1 MTAQRITRREALQTT
16 AALGA
21 GLWLGTATRPL
32 RAAAN
37 EKLNVAVIGIGGRGT
52 ANLNGVGKTENI
64 VALCDVDDKR
74 AGKAYEQFPKAKKY
88 TDYRRM
94 LDDME
99 NQIDAV
105 VVSTPDH
112 THFHP
117 SMIAMTMGKHLY
129 CEKPMAHSVW
139 EVREMTKLAAKNNLA
154 TQLGMQRHALAN
166 MHRAVELIKS
176 GAIGDVS
183 EVYSWV
189 SSSRGMPGQPVKTV
203 PPPETL
209 DWDLWIGPAKF
220 RPYALNQKGQ
230 GALAPYNWRFWWD
243 YGTGETGNWGCHIL
257 DIPFWALDLKYPTR
271 VDASGPQ
278 IDAEQ
283 TPTQMQTSFDFPAT
297 DKRGAVKLHWSQSKG
312 GPAILKEKGLK
323 LKGANNLFIGSKGM
337 LLTGFGSLKLLPE
350 KSFENFKAPEHFI
363 PDSPGFYT
371 EWIEACKGGQP
382 ATCNFDYSGPL
393 SETVLLGNTAY
404 RAGGGFEW
412 DASTLTAQGNEN
424 AKQYL
429 FSKFRKG
436 WEEFTS

>member
-21 GLWLGTATRPL
+21 GLWLGTSTQQT

-37 EKLNVAVIGIGGRGT
+37 DKLNVAVIGIGGRGV

-74 AGKAYEQFPKAKKY
+74 AGKAYERFPKAKKY
-88 TDYRRM
+88 ADYRRM

-99 NQIDAV
+99 NKIDAV

-176 GAIGDVS
+176 GTISDVS
-183 EVYSWV
+183 EVYSWI
-189 SSSRGMPGQPVKTV
+189 SSTRGMPAQPVKTV
-203 PPPETL
+203 PVPETL

-220 RPYALNQKGQ
+220 RPYAVNSKGE
-230 GALAPYNWRFWWD
+230 GTLAPYNWRFW
-243 YGTGETGNWGCHIL
+243 
-257 DIPFWALDLKYPTR
+257 
-271 VDASGPQ
+271 
-278 IDAEQ
+278 
-283 TPTQMQTSFDFPAT
+283 
-297 DKRGAVKLHWSQSKG
+297 
-312 GPAILKEKGLK
+312 
-323 LKGANNLFIGSKGM
+323 
-337 LLTGFGSLKLLPE
+337 
-350 KSFENFKAPEHFI
+350 
-363 PDSPGFYT
+363 
-371 EWIEACKGGQP
+371 
-382 ATCNFDYSGPL
+382 
-393 SETVLLGNTAY
+393 
-404 RAGGGFEW
+404 
-412 DASTLTAQGNEN
+412 
-424 AKQYL
+424 
-429 FSKFRKG
+429 
-436 WEEFTS
+436 